1 MQISVFFAALS
12 AVVIFGGSA
21 VATKIAVA
29 DIAALDVSFLRT
41 LLGGL
46 ITLPLVYFLK
56 IKLPETKKQKLLLS
70 ASGFSGFIAF
80 PILFTYGVNLTSA
93 NHATMILATLPI
105 ITGAIAMLWD
115 RQMPAVLWWVGCSIA
130 FVGEVA
136 LIYQPET
143 NSIAT
148 IEGDLLVLIA
158 NFFAAIGYVTGA
170 RLQRSGYSAK
180 GTTFWGIILFA
191 IVLLPIAPFILDI
204 GNLSQTGL
212 IPWSAVLYQAVG
224 VTIIAYILWYW
235 ALGTGGIARVG
246 LFQFLQPVSG
256 IILASLL
263 LAEPLTSGFLIASAI
278 IMSGL
283 LIAFKAR

>member
-1 MQISVFFAALS
+1 MPISVFIAALS

-46 ITLPLVYFLK
+46 IALPLVFLLK
-56 IKLPETKKQKLLLS
+56 IKLPETKQQKTLLC

-80 PILFTYGVNLTSA
+80 PVLFTYGVNLTSA

-115 RQMPAVLWWVGCSIA
+115 RQKPALLWWAGCSIA

-143 NSIAT
+143 NSVAT
-148 IEGDLLVLIA
+148 IEGDLLVLTA
-158 NFFAAIGYVTGA
+158 NFLAAIGYVTGA
-170 RLQRSGYSAK
+170 KLQRSGYSAK

-191 IVLLPIAPFILDI
+191 IVLIPISPFVLDF
-204 GNLSQTGL
+204 GNLKSVGL

-224 VTIIAYILWYW
+224 VTIVAYILWYW

-256 IILASLL
+256 IVLASLL

-283 LIAFKAR
+283 ILAFKAR